1 MRRRIDDNTLEAE
14 LIGAA
19 LRYVAVA
26 DWFESRP
33 ITRAEKA
40 RDREAMDAFNRV
52 EAELRKAGARLL
64 RRLGHRDVVLQQAL
78 GDLAAEEPPHNE

>member
-1 MRRRIDDNTLEAE
+1 MRRRIDDTTLEAE

-78 GDLAAEEPPHNE
+78 GELAADEAPQDE

>member
-1 MRRRIDDNTLEAE
+1 VRRRIDDTTLEAE

-78 GDLAAEEPPHNE
+78 GELAADEAPQDE